1 MNLGDITDGSSVFI
15 DTNVLIYARTGQS
28 ANCRELVARCQ
39 TGAVAGIISGFV
51 VAEFCHRRM
60 MQEAQAAG
68 RAASNPSKALSQRPE
83 IVRQLS
89 VYADD
94 VRALLGG
101 QLTLS
106 DAKAADFAVALEL
119 QHQFG
124 LLTIDSI
131 NLAMM
136 RRFGVSEIAT
146 ADPNFDQIQG
156 TIVYKP
162 DDLAGLGSA
171 RSSSSPS

>member
-1 MNLGDITDGSSVFI
+1 MNLDDIPNGSTIFI
-15 DTNVLIYARTGQS
+15 DTNVLLYARTGQS
-28 ANCRELVARCQ
+28 TRCRQLVSRCNLR
-39 TGAVAGIISGFV
+39 AVNGVISGFV

-68 RAASNPSKALSQRPE
+68 RAASNPARALAGKPE

-101 QLTLS
+101 ELALS
-106 DAKAADFAVALEL
+106 KAEKTDFAVALEL
-119 QHQFG
+119 QRQFG

-131 NLAMM
+131 NFAIA
-136 RRFGVSEIAT
+136 RRLGIDEIAT
-146 ADPNFDQIQG
+146 ADTNFDHIRSL
-156 TIVYKP
+156 IVYKP
-162 DDLAGLGSA
+162 EDVLGLS
-171 RSSSSPS
+171 